1 MNSTLPP
8 DPYKLLGV
16 TKDSKLPEIRSA
28 HRKLVLKCH
37 PDKVQDATLKAIK
50 QDEFQKVQQA
60 YEILSDDNKR
70 LQYDEQ
76 VKLFELRKE
85 MGRGNPTPRS
95 NPFEYEV
102 KTAEPR
108 PTSYG
113 RPSPKVYSYQNAPRS
128 NDESYEDPRQVP
140 RKTASNDSASER
152 KRAAEREESKK
163 IREAREAALRK
174 IEDERL
180 RQKERDRETK
190 RSHGEKKKS
199 REKDRRRGTD
209 EKVRTRQTYVEED
222 SSEDEYRAA
231 RASSERKQR
240 HRMEDE
246 ARMREAAARA
256 DAEAARAERHAQE
269 QRASIKEAPMT
280 QKWDQH
286 KEYAGAYMQAARR
299 KGAAETE
306 SPVHPGMRRAETF
319 SASSS
324 PTYNIRYAAPQ
335 PQYSDEELPKR
346 SSARKESSR
355 RSPETPSAREKSSRR
370 RSPPASLPN
379 APIIVEPPSPPSASR
394 TETRKPSL
402 HSYASAPPV
411 FARESSPRAK
421 TQDYTRAEASIP
433 PLPRGQT
440 FQSGD
445 RGKERGSGGKL
456 RKEYTSENEPES
468 PQYHHASR
476 PHSPSRRAAEPTTRY
491 IVENGRTVPIVTR
504 SLRSDMRNL
513 DPEYPHERSESIRGS
528 QATRPPMTRASPSSE
543 RPHPSTRSYS
553 TNYETTEPIV
563 LTARPK
569 LSREGSSSHRS
580 SSRGATQGAYF
591 DNVKYATSYKP
602 EHVVYSPAA
611 GGIYESV
618 RRGNDRSARD
628 YHTSY
633 QHQPRPVYG

>member
-1 MNSTLPP
+1 MNPTLPP

-16 TKDSKLPEIRSA
+16 TKDSKLSEIRSA

-37 PDKVQDATLKAIK
+37 PDKVQDAALKAIK

-60 YEILSDDNKR
+60 YELLSDDNKR

-108 PTSYG
+108 PNAYG
-113 RPSPKVYSYQNAPRS
+113 RPSPKAYSYQTAPRA
-128 NDESYEDPRQVP
+128 NDDSHEDPRHVP
-140 RKTASNDSASER
+140 RKSTSSDSSSER
-152 KRAAEREESKK
+152 KRAAEREESKR

-174 IEDERL
+174 VEDERL
-180 RQKERDRETK
+180 RQKERERETK

-199 REKDRRRGTD
+199 REKDRRRGTE
-209 EKVRTRQTYVEED
+209 EKVRSRQTYVEED

-231 RASSERKQR
+231 KASAERRQR
-240 HRMEDE
+240 QRMEDE
-246 ARMREAAARA
+246 MRMREAAARA

-269 QRASIKEAPMT
+269 QRANIKEAPMT

-299 KGAAETE
+299 KGAVETD
-306 SPVHPGMRRAETF
+306 SPGHPGTRRAETF
-319 SASSS
+319 SAASS
-324 PTYNIRYAAPQ
+324 PAYNIRYAAPQ

-346 SSARKESSR
+346 SSTRKESSR
-355 RSPETPSAREKSSRR
+355 RTPETPAAREKSSRR

-379 APIIVEPPSPPSASR
+379 GPIIVEPPSPPSASR
-394 TETRKPSL
+394 AETRKPAL
-402 HSYASAPPV
+402 HSYSSAPPV
-411 FARESSPRAK
+411 FAREAAPPRAK
-421 TQDYTRAEASIP
+421 TQDYPRTEASIP

-440 FQSGD
+440 FHSGD

-456 RKEYTSENEPES
+456 RKEYTSESDPDS
-468 PQYHHASR
+468 PPYHHSPR

-491 IVENGRTVPIVTR
+491 IIENGRTVPIVTR
-504 SLRSDMRNL
+504 SHRPEMRTLDAEYCHGEALR
-513 DPEYPHERSESIRGS
+513 GA

-553 TNYETTEPIV
+553 TNYEKSEPIV
-563 LTARPK
+563 LSARPK
-569 LSREGSSSHRS
+569 PSREGSSSHRS
-580 SSRGATQGAYF
+580 TSRGATQGAYF

-611 GGIYESV
+611 GGIYDSV
-618 RRGNDRSARD
+618 RRGNERSGRD
-628 YHTSY
+628 YHPSY
-633 QHQPRPVYG
+633 HHQPRPVYG